1 MNIVIMGPK
10 GAGKSTVGQR
20 FAERAGLP
28 WLETDRLIEDLDA
41 CRRGGEHRSCRDIFR
56 ADGEQVFR
64 ELEKEA
70 AARAAETD
78 YTIIITGGG
87 LMMDPES
94 RSRLRGNALLVWIDA
109 DDAVLWA
116 RVTRGGLPPWL
127 EGPDG
132 AARFAAQCAH
142 RREVL
147 RPFADIV
154 LHADDRDPDALAAE
168 LEELVSR
175 ELSLRQS
182 SPNTWGDIIRVTTFG
197 ESHGPAIGAVLDGIR
212 PGVPISEEDIQRELD
227 RRRPGQS
234 KVVTQRRETDTVRIL
249 SGIYEGKTTGAPIA
263 MVIFNEDQRSR
274 NYDNLKDL
282 FRPGHGD
289 FTFYAKYGHRDH
301 RGGGRQSGRETAC
314 RVAAGAVAMKM
325 LRAMGVSIVGHAIE
339 VAGIRAKRFVR
350 EFIEQNPVRCADPD
364 VAPLMEQAILDA
376 RSDRDSVGGI
386 IQLEI
391 EGLPPGLGDP
401 VFAKL
406 DARLASAIM
415 TIGAIKAVEIGD
427 GFAISR
433 MRGSEANDPMEN
445 GRVVSN
451 HHGGILGGI
460 SSGAPVILRAAVK
473 PTASIA
479 KKQRTIDLEGQNVEV
494 EVLGRHDPCIV
505 PRAVP
510 VIEHM
515 AALVLLDAMEIQA
528 RLNPQWAEQYH
539 YPPEF

>member
-20 FAERAGLP
+20 FAERAGLT

-41 CRRGGEHRSCRDIFR
+41 CRRGGERRSCRDIFR
-56 ADGEQVFR
+56 AEGEQVFR

-301 RGGGRQSGRETAC
+301 RAVDASRGG
-314 RVAAGAVAMKM
+314 
-325 LRAMGVSIVGHAIE
+325 
-339 VAGIRAKRFVR
+339 KR
-350 EFIEQNPVRCADPD
+350 PA
-364 VAPLMEQAILDA
+364 
-376 RSDRDSVGGI
+376 
-386 IQLEI
+386 
-391 EGLPPGLGDP
+391 GLPP
-401 VFAKL
+401 
-406 DARLASAIM
+406 ARW
-415 TIGAIKAVEIGD
+415 
-427 GFAISR
+427 
-433 MRGSEANDPMEN
+433 P
-445 GRVVSN
+445 
-451 HHGGILGGI
+451 
-460 SSGAPVILRAAVK
+460 
-473 PTASIA
+473 
-479 KKQRTIDLEGQNVEV
+479 
-494 EVLGRHDPCIV
+494 
-505 PRAVP
+505 
-510 VIEHM
+510 
-515 AALVLLDAMEIQA
+515 
-528 RLNPQWAEQYH
+528 
-539 YPPEF
+539 